1 MIGNAICVP
10 VGGKEQNTQEDVV
23 RGTTFPVPVVGFRLG
38 VPNRNAAASFIADR
52 QPEMVDLQPC

>member
-1 MIGNAICVP
+1 VA
-10 VGGKEQNTQEDVV
+10 
-23 RGTTFPVPVVGFRLG
+23 GFRLG